1 MSVPSRGR
9 GARWLAV
16 FGEPGIGG
24 SVDLVNGLSKVGES
38 VLRMIEVE
46 GRLGL
51 RRGVQTGL
59 QVAEQLIGLLPG
71 RHDELPQGDAGHQH
85 EHVARVPVVA
95 AATKTARERRP
106 DGTGPAVPVQAPAT
120 PSVEATS
127 AEIRAWAREHDL
139 AVGDRGVISK
149 RIIEAYALAHAS

>member
-1 MSVPSRGR
+1 MSVPFRGR

-51 RRGVQTGL
+51 HRGVQTGL
-59 QVAEQLIGLLPG
+59 QVAEKLIGLLPG

-95 AATKTARERRP
+95 AATQTVRERRP
-106 DGTGPAVPVQAPAT
+106 DGMGPAVHVQAPAA

>member
-1 MSVPSRGR
+1 M
-9 GARWLAV
+9 
-16 FGEPGIGG
+16 
-24 SVDLVNGLSKVGES
+24 DLVNGLSKVGES

-59 QVAEQLIGLLPG
+59 QVAEQLIGRLPG
-71 RHDELPQGDAGHQH
+71 RHDELPQRDAVHQH

-95 AATKTARERRP
+95 AATQTARERRP
-106 DGTGPAVPVQAPAT
+106 DETGPAVHVQAPAA

>member
-1 MSVPSRGR
+1 M
-9 GARWLAV
+9 
-16 FGEPGIGG
+16 
-24 SVDLVNGLSKVGES
+24 DLVNGLGKVGES
-38 VLRMIEVE
+38 VLRVIEVG

-71 RHDELPQGDAGHQH
+71 RHDELPERDAVHQH
-85 EHVARVPVVA
+85 EQAARVPIVA
-95 AATKTARERRP
+95 AATQTARERRP
-106 DGTGPAVPVQAPAT
+106 EGTGPAVHVHAPAT

-139 AVGDRGVISK
+139 AVGDRGVIAK